1 MRISSFSGSAVGAA
15 STPMAVHDLL
25 DDWTVRVFLDRLTP
39 NKNAVI
45 QIQDSLDGFAS
56 DVRTLRTI
64 SVAAVTNLT
73 PHEIQPSRR
82 YELPNSKFGVV
93 GATARVFVQ
102 QIDAGATI
110 AGRFVVDF

>member
-1 MRISSFSGSAVGAA
+1 MRISSFSGSAAGAA
-15 STPMAVHDLL
+15 STPMAVHDLM
-25 DDWTVRVFLDRLTP
+25 DDWTFKLFLDRLTP

-45 QIQDSLDGFAS
+45 LLQDSLDGFVA

-64 SVAAVTNLT
+64 PVAAVTNLT
-73 PHEIQPSRR
+73 PYEIQPSRR
-82 YELPNSKFGVV
+82 YEIPNSRFGVA